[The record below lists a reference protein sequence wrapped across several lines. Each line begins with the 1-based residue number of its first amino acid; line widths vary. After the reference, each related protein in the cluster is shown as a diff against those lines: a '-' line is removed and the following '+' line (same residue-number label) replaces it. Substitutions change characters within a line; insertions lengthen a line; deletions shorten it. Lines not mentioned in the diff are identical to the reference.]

1 MKEKVKIVRMSDGS
15 NIAKNTFYLYSRMI
29 CITVVSLYTS
39 RVILEI
45 LGASDYG
52 VYQTVGGIV
61 GILAFVNNALATGSS
76 RFLTFELGRGDSGRI
91 TAMFSTLLATH
102 ILLGVIII
110 ILGEPIG
117 IWYINSRLNIPEGQ
131 RMVAQIVYQFSLVT
145 TFMNIT
151 QVPFSAIIIAHENMK
166 IYAYVSLIEVMLKLI
181 IVFLLSFAP
190 GDKLIAYAAL

>member
-1 MKEKVKIVRMSDGS
+1 MSDGS